1 MQQSVQRFLLEIGN
15 KNHEDLDAWIDVEER
30 SKVNTINKFG
40 QVAVGV
46 ALMIASSM
54 ASAVLIVPYGPQN
67 DIDAATVAGWGFTEC
82 YSATYATPLGND
94 ASGAL
99 AGCSGDYL
107 MLAARETESDVFEVL
122 AAALW
127 DDVLFDTG
135 YEDHTTTHAANGSEW
150 YYADYWSWGF
160 AGLDDTVYKNSCDL
174 GGVSTERDRLC
185 WHTFDWTGG
194 WSAGTNLWLNDSTDW
209 EKVILVGSVSVPEPG
224 TLALLAI
231 GLLGMGLAR
240 RRKV

>member
-15 KNHEDLDAWIDVEER
+15 ENHEDLVAWIDVEER
-30 SKVNTINKFG
+30 SKVNTINKIG
-40 QVAVGV
+40 QLAIGV
-46 ALMIASSM
+46 ALMIASTM
-54 ASAVLIVPYGPQN
+54 ASADLIVPYGPQN

-107 MLAARETESDVFEVL
+107 MLAARRTESDVFEVL

-135 YEDHTTTHAANGSEW
+135 TGDLTTTHTANGSEW
-150 YYADYWSWGF
+150 YYADLWSWGF
-160 AGLDDTVYKNSCDL
+160 AGLDDTVDKFQCDTN
-174 GGVSTERDRLC
+174 GPTERDRLC
-185 WHTFDWTGG
+185 WHTFDWVGG
-194 WSAGTNLWLNDSTDW
+194 YRAGTNLWLNSSTDW
-209 EKVILVGSVSVPEPG
+209 EKVILAGSVTVPEPG
-224 TLALLAI
+224 TLALLGI
-231 GLLGMGLAR
+231 GLAGMGLAR
-240 RRKV
+240 RRRKV